1 MDCNPLGS
9 SVHGTF
15 QQEYWSGLPCLYP
28 GHLPTPGIES
38 MALTFPT
45 SEGRFFTTST
55 TWEAPRNGC
64 LYLNRH
70 GYKQVLEW
78 KNIRETITPI
88 SLSFFRLSVTGRFL
102 FVRLSS
108 LHHTFGQMLWLMG
121 CQSLIGCYCGDCGYI
136 LCHWTIPSSLQV
148 CNSVR
153 IFVFFFFKA
162 KCSRLQTKNRIREIW
177 IR

>member
-1 MDCNPLGS
+1 MPS
-9 SVHGTF
+9 SREPSPSRDRTWV
-15 QQEYWSGLPCLYP
+15 SCLFC
-28 GHLPTPGIES
+28 I
-38 MALTFPT
+38 A
-45 SEGRFFTTST
+45 GRFFTTSS

-78 KNIRETITPI
+78 KNIRETITPC
-88 SLSFFRLSVTGRFL
+88 SLSISRLSVTGRFL

-108 LHHTFGQMLWLMG
+108 LHHTFGQLLWLMG
-121 CQSLIGCYCGDCGYI
+121 YQSLIGCYCGDCGYI

-153 IFVFFFFKA
+153 IFSVFFFFLKQNDLGC
-162 KCSRLQTKNRIREIW
+162 KQKIGSEKSG
-177 IR
+177 